1 MIPILFEY
9 NEMNFSSHGIGDLI
23 DCIACE
29 AQCNDDGEYELSF
42 IYPKDGELFSELTI
56 GRLIYAKAN
65 SWQQNQIFRIYGY
78 EKKIGGQIAI
88 NCEHISYDLNRIP
101 VKKFKSAASANCN
114 TALANVKS
122 NAVAITGLNI
132 SKFTFTSNVTGT
144 AQTQDGYY
152 EVDGPTSARSAI
164 LDGDDSVKGVFGG
177 NLVLD
182 NYALKLL
189 APGSDESGMNRG
201 VLIEYGVDLI
211 DLDQEENISEMY
223 TGVLPYFRYRANDG
237 DEDDTI
243 AYGTVQYIS
252 GTFRNH
258 RITPLDLTEYFPNQ
272 AEHTAPSAA
281 QLNSKAQEW
290 MQNEDGFGEP
300 EVNLTLSYAALGQD
314 VRLHDQVTVR
324 FLKLGIDVAAKV
336 TSYKYDV
343 LAERMKE
350 IEVGKTKKTIL
361 FSLEDASRLKK
372 GLLPPKRI
380 QDKSITSEKYADGSV
395 GSYAIGNGAVGSNK
409 IAGGA
414 VTSGKIAGGAVTEE
428 KVAKDAIT
436 ELKIKD
442 NAVVRTKISDS
453 AVNYQKLADSAVTV
467 NKIANGAVI
476 SDKIAVDAVT
486 ADKILSGAVTNAKI
500 LDKAVSF
507 AKLNSASVDDSKF
520 TEDMS
525 VTWSDVLATRAL
537 FAGYIYSEGVIQ
549 CQSIL
554 VGSTQYN
561 TKRKIPNTDWWA
573 LCAPS
578 DS

>member
-9 NEMNFSSHGIGDLI
+9 NATNFTNHGIGDLI

-29 AQCNDDGEYELSF
+29 ARCNDDGEYELSF

-414 VTSGKIAGGAVTEE
+414 VTEE

-520 TEDMS
+520 TEAMS

-537 FAGYIYSEGVIQ
+537 FAGYIRSEGVIQ
-549 CQSIL
+549 CQSIV
-554 VGSTQYN
+554 VGPTQYS

-573 LCAPS
+573 LCAAS
-578 DS
+578 D

>member
-9 NEMNFSSHGIGDLI
+9 NASTFTTHGIGDLV

-29 AQCNDDGEYELSF
+29 TACKDSGEYELSL
-42 IYPKDGELFSELTI
+42 IYPKGGELFGELTI

-78 EKKIGGQIAI
+78 EKGIGGKVTI

-114 TALANVKS
+114 TVLANVKS

-132 SKFTFTSNVTGT
+132 SKFTFSSNVSGT

-152 EVDGPTSARSAI
+152 KLDTPSSARSAI

-182 NYALKLL
+182 NYNLKLL
-189 APGSDESGMNRG
+189 APGSDEGGMNRG

-223 TGVLPYFRYRANDG
+223 TGVLPYFRYRANDS

-243 AYGTVQYIS
+243 AYGSVQYAS
-252 GTFRNH
+252 GTFQNH
-258 RITPLDLTEYFPNQ
+258 RVRSLDLTEYFPNQ
-272 AEHTAPSAA
+272 TEHTAPSAA

-290 MQNEDGFGEP
+290 MQKEDGFGEP

-314 VRLHDQVTVR
+314 VHLHDQVTVR
-324 FLKLGIDVAAKV
+324 FVKMGIDVAAKV

-395 GSYAIGNGAVGSNK
+395 GSYAIGNGAVGSDK

-414 VTSGKIAGGAVTEE
+414 VTSGKIAGGAVTEN
-428 KVAKDAIT
+428 KVQDNAIT
-436 ELKIKD
+436 QLKIK
-442 NAVVRTKISDS
+442 NGAVVEDKI
-453 AVNYQKLADSAVTV
+453 AESAVTTSKIGLSAITT
-467 NKIANGAVI
+467 NRIANGAVEEA
-476 SDKIAVDAVT
+476 KIAIDAVT
-486 ADKILSGAVTNAKI
+486 ASKILSGSVTGAKI
-500 LDKAVSF
+500 ADYAVAY
-507 AKLNSASVDDSKF
+507 AKLNNDLQ
-520 TEDMS
+520 
-525 VTWSDVLATRAL
+525 VTITDIIAAQAVFSGTIWNDGTIHTNSITCSGSISTSEINNWNIGLRPVATPD
-537 FAGYIYSEGVIQ
+537 GGTIYAI
-549 CQSIL
+549 CQ
-554 VGSTQYN
+554 V
-561 TKRKIPNTDWWA
+561 
-573 LCAPS
+573 
-578 DS
+578 

>member
-9 NEMNFSSHGIGDLI
+9 NETNFSSHGIGDLI

-29 AQCNDDGEYELSF
+29 TQCNDDGEYELSF

-78 EKKIGGQIAI
+78 GKKIGGQITI

-182 NYALKLL
+182 NYTLKLL
-189 APGSDESGMNRG
+189 ASGSDEGGMNRG
-201 VLIEYGVDLI
+201 VMIEYGVDLI

-243 AYGTVQYIS
+243 AYGSVQYAS
-252 GTFRNH
+252 GTFQNH
-258 RITPLDLTEYFPNQ
+258 RIAPLDLTEYFPNQ

-290 MQNEDGFGEP
+290 MRNEDGFGEP

-380 QDKSITSEKYADGSV
+380 QNKSITSEKYADGSV
-395 GSYAIGNGAVGSNK
+395 QSAAIGSGAVGSSK

-414 VTSGKIAGGAVTEE
+414 VTSGKIAGGAVTED
-428 KVAKDAIT
+428 KVQDNAIT
-436 ELKIKD
+436 QLKIK
-442 NAVVRTKISDS
+442 NGAVVEAKI
-453 AVNYQKLADSAVTV
+453 AESAVTTSKIGLSAITT
-467 NKIANGAVI
+467 NRIANGAVEEA
-476 SDKIAVDAVT
+476 KIAIDAVT
-486 ADKILSGAVTNAKI
+486 ASKILSGAVTGAKI
-500 LDKAVSF
+500 ADKAVAY
-507 AKLNSASVDDSKF
+507 AKLNGDLQ
-520 TEDMS
+520 
-525 VTWSDVLATRAL
+525 VTITDIIAAQAVFSDVIYASKSVSCSTLLVSGEQYLKGTIAFIDGNKNQRTFYAL
-537 FAGYIYSEGVIQ
+537 MPV
-549 CQSIL
+549 
-554 VGSTQYN
+554 
-561 TKRKIPNTDWWA
+561 
-573 LCAPS
+573 S
-578 DS
+578 D

>member
-9 NEMNFSSHGIGDLI
+9 NETNFSSHGIGDLI

-152 EVDGPTSARSAI
+152 EVDGPTSVRSAI

-182 NYALKLL
+182 NYTLKLL
-189 APGSDESGMNRG
+189 TSGSDEGGMNRG
-201 VLIEYGVDLI
+201 VLIEYGVDLM
-211 DLDQEENISEMY
+211 DLNQEENISEMY
-223 TGVLPYFRYRANDG
+223 TGVLPYFRYRANDS

-243 AYGTVQYIS
+243 VYGTVQYAS
-252 GTFRNH
+252 GTFQNH
-258 RITPLDLTEYFPNQ
+258 RIAPLDLTEYFPNQ

-290 MQNEDGFGEP
+290 MRNEDGFGEP

-343 LAERMKE
+343 LAEHMKE

-380 QDKSITSEKYADGSV
+380 QNKSITSEKYADGSV
-395 GSYAIGNGAVGSNK
+395 QSAAIGGGAVGS
-409 IAGGA
+409 
-414 VTSGKIAGGAVTEE
+414 SKIAGGAVTED
-428 KVAKDAIT
+428 KVQDSAIT
-436 ELKIKD
+436 QLKIK
-442 NAVVRTKISDS
+442 NGAVVEAKI
-453 AVNYQKLADSAVTV
+453 AESAVTTSKIGLSAITT
-467 NKIANGAVI
+467 NRIANGAVEEA
-476 SDKIAVDAVT
+476 KIAIDAVT
-486 ADKILSGAVTNAKI
+486 ASKILSGSVTGAKI
-500 LDKAVSF
+500 ADYAVAY
-507 AKLNSASVDDSKF
+507 AKLNNDLQ
-520 TEDMS
+520 
-525 VTWSDVLATRAL
+525 VTITDIIAAQAVFSGTIWNDGTIHTNSITCSGSISTSEINNWNIGLRPVATPD
-537 FAGYIYSEGVIQ
+537 GGTIYAICRV
-549 CQSIL
+549 
-554 VGSTQYN
+554 
-561 TKRKIPNTDWWA
+561 
-573 LCAPS
+573 
-578 DS
+578 

>member
-9 NEMNFSSHGIGDLI
+9 NETNFSSHGIGDLV

-29 AQCNDDGEYELSF
+29 TACKDSGEYELSL
-42 IYPKDGELFSELTI
+42 IYPKGGELFGELTI

-78 EKKIGGQIAI
+78 EKGIGGKVTI

-101 VKKFKSAASANCN
+101 VKKFNAAASASCN
-114 TALANVKS
+114 TVLANVKS

-132 SKFTFTSNVTGT
+132 SKFTFSSNVSGT

-152 EVDGPTSARSAI
+152 KLDTPSSARSAI

-182 NYALKLL
+182 NYNLKLL
-189 APGSDESGMNRG
+189 APGSNEGGMNRG
-201 VLIEYGVDLI
+201 VLIEYGVDLM
-211 DLDQEENISEMY
+211 DLQQEENISEMY
-223 TGVLPYFRYRANDG
+223 TGVLPYFRYRANDS

-243 AYGTVQYIS
+243 AYGSVQYAS
-252 GTFRNH
+252 GTFQNH
-258 RITPLDLTEYFPNQ
+258 RVCSLDLTEYFPNQ

-290 MQNEDGFGEP
+290 IQKEEGFGEP

-314 VRLHDQVTVR
+314 VHLHDQVTVR
-324 FLKLGIDVAAKV
+324 FVKMGIDVAAKV

-343 LAERMKE
+343 LKERMIE
-350 IEVGKTKKTIL
+350 VEVGKTKKTIL

-395 GSYAIGNGAVGSNK
+395 RSYAIGNGAVGSNK

-414 VTSGKIAGGAVTEE
+414 VTSGKIAGGAVTDS
-428 KVAKDAIT
+428 KIATDAVT
-436 ELKIKD
+436 EPKIKKD
-442 NAVVRTKISDS
+442 
-453 AVNYQKLADSAVTV
+453 AVTV
-467 NKIANGAVI
+467 NKIRDGAVQ
-476 SDKIAVDAVT
+476 SVKIQD
-486 ADKILSGAVTNAKI
+486 GAVTGIKV
-500 LDKAVSF
+500 LDQAIAY
-507 AKLNSASVDDSKF
+507 AKLG
-520 TEDMS
+520 
-525 VTWSDVLATRAL
+525 SDVQATFADILAAQAVFSGTIWNDGTIHTNSITCSGSISTSEINNWNIGLRPVVTPD
-537 FAGYIYSEGVIQ
+537 GGTIYAICNV
-549 CQSIL
+549 
-554 VGSTQYN
+554 
-561 TKRKIPNTDWWA
+561 
-573 LCAPS
+573 
-578 DS
+578 

>member
-9 NEMNFSSHGIGDLI
+9 NETNFSSHGIGDLI

-152 EVDGPTSARSAI
+152 EVDGPTSVRSAI

-182 NYALKLL
+182 NYTLKLL
-189 APGSDESGMNRG
+189 TSGSDEGGMNRG
-201 VLIEYGVDLI
+201 VLIEYGVDLM
-211 DLDQEENISEMY
+211 DLNQEENISEMY
-223 TGVLPYFRYRANDG
+223 TGVLPYFRYRANDS

-243 AYGTVQYIS
+243 VYGTVQYAS
-252 GTFRNH
+252 GTFQNH
-258 RITPLDLTEYFPNQ
+258 RIAPLDLTEYFPNQ

-290 MQNEDGFGEP
+290 MRNEDGFGEP

-343 LAERMKE
+343 LAEHMKE

-380 QDKSITSEKYADGSV
+380 QNKSITSEKYADGSV
-395 GSYAIGNGAVGSNK
+395 QSAAIGGGAVGSSK

-414 VTSGKIAGGAVTEE
+414 VTSGKIAGGAVTED
-428 KVAKDAIT
+428 KVQDSAIT
-436 ELKIKD
+436 QLKIK
-442 NAVVRTKISDS
+442 NGAVVEAKI
-453 AVNYQKLADSAVTV
+453 AESAVTTSKIGLSAITT
-467 NKIANGAVI
+467 NRIANGAVEEA
-476 SDKIAVDAVT
+476 KIAIDAVT
-486 ADKILSGAVTNAKI
+486 ASKILSGSVTGAKI
-500 LDKAVSF
+500 ADYAVAY
-507 AKLNSASVDDSKF
+507 AKLNNDLQ
-520 TEDMS
+520 
-525 VTWSDVLATRAL
+525 VTIADIIAAQAVFSGTIWNDGTIHTNSITCSGSISTSEINNWNIGLRPVATPD
-537 FAGYIYSEGVIQ
+537 GGTIYAICRV
-549 CQSIL
+549 
-554 VGSTQYN
+554 
-561 TKRKIPNTDWWA
+561 
-573 LCAPS
+573 
-578 DS
+578 